1 MSRLGGRLLC
11 SASLGALDSVDSA
24 PVCALWSSALQ
35 CAMGW
40 FRDGVDLVQFPPLPD
55 HGSWGCGSAVCGLG
69 GHTVVWWM
77 SLAPEP
83 GTGSYALLSNG
94 QCWGL

>member
-40 FRDGVDLVQFPPLPD
+40 FRDGVDLVQFPLSRITVP
-55 HGSWGCGSAVCGLG
+55 GAVALRY
-69 GHTVVWWM
+69 VVWVVIR
-77 SLAPEP
+77 SS
-83 GTGSYALLSNG
+83 GG
-94 QCWGL
+94 

>member
-11 SASLGALDSVDSA
+11 SASLVALDSVGFCA
-24 PVCALWSSALQ
+24 CVCPMVLCVAV
-35 CAMGW
+35 CYG
-40 FRDGVDLVQFPPLPD
+40 LVQGWCELGAVPPLPD

>member
-1 MSRLGGRLLC
+1 MWKRLLG
-11 SASLGALDSVDSA
+11 SASLVALDSVDSA

-35 CAMGW
+35 CTVGW
-40 FRDGVDLVQFPPLPD
+40 FRDGVNLVQFPPLPD
-55 HGSWGCGSAVCGLG
+55 HGSRGCGSAVCDLG
-69 GHTVVWWM
+69 GRTVVWWV
-77 SLAPEP
+77 SFVFLAPEP